1 LTAPHLVEHFF
12 RHEYGR
18 LVALLARRVG
28 VRNVEAIEDAVQSAL
43 MIALE
48 SWTLA
53 APPDNPSAWLFR
65 VAHNNL
71 IRELRQRT
79 RRLRILEETAREAI
93 DTPENGP
100 EVFLSGEVHDSLL
113 QMLFVCCDESIPVES
128 QLVLALKTL
137 CGFDINEISLRLFTS
152 EANIYKR
159 LGRAR
164 SRLRE
169 YPLRIGDLTREQC
182 AVRLPAVSKV
192 LYLLFTEGYLSSH
205 AELAIRR
212 ELCDEAIRLA
222 LVLAE
227 HPVGQTPETFAL
239 LALMHLHAARM
250 TARMDRSGGL
260 LLLEEQARELW
271 DQDSN
276 SNRLGVVSQICARRY
291 LLALPRGSRDC
302 GGTLPR
308 TVVSGNAVGQSGGVL
323 RDARADRTLRNSQT
337 QPRSSGSRVARTC
350 RRTRGARGL

>member
-1 LTAPHLVEHFF
+1 MT
-12 RHEYGR
+12 
-18 LVALLARRVG
+18 
-28 VRNVEAIEDAVQSAL
+28 
-43 MIALE
+43 ALE
-48 SWTLA
+48 TWTIAGL
-53 APPDNPSAWLFR
+53 PDNPPAWLFR

-71 IRELRQRT
+71 MGELRRRT
-79 RRLRILEETAREAI
+79 GRRRILEQNGKEDIGTL
-93 DTPENGP
+93 ENGP
-100 EVFLSGEVHDSLL
+100 EIFLAGEVRDDLL
-113 QMLFVCCDESIPVES
+113 RMLFVCCDESIPVES

-182 AVRLPAVSKV
+182 AVRLPAVTKV

-227 HPVGQTPETFAL
+227 HPVGQTPQTF
-239 LALMHLHAARM
+239 
-250 TARMDRSGGL
+250 G
-260 LLLEEQARELW
+260 
-271 DQDSN
+271 
-276 SNRLGVVSQICARRY
+276 
-291 LLALPRGSRDC
+291 
-302 GGTLPR
+302 
-308 TVVSGNAVGQSGGVL
+308 
-323 RDARADRTLRNSQT
+323 
-337 QPRSSGSRVARTC
+337 
-350 RRTRGARGL
+350 

>member
-1 LTAPHLVEHFF
+1 MACRKGFLGFRRHHSIKPSGRSDQDHLDE
-12 RHEYGR
+12 G
-18 LVALLARRVG
+18 
-28 VRNVEAIEDAVQSAL
+28 
-43 MIALE
+43 
-48 SWTLA
+48 
-53 APPDNPSAWLFR
+53 
-65 VAHNNL
+65 
-71 IRELRQRT
+71 
-79 RRLRILEETAREAI
+79 
-93 DTPENGP
+93 
-100 EVFLSGEVHDSLL
+100 LL

-227 HPVGQTPETFAL
+227 HPVGQTSETFAL

-271 DQDSN
+271 DQD
-276 SNRLGVVSQICARRY
+276 QIQFG
-291 LLALPRGSRDC
+291 LEWLAKSAQGDVFS
-302 GGTLPR
+302 
-308 TVVSGNAVGQSGGVL
+308 
-323 RDARADRTLRNSQT
+323 
-337 QPRSSGSRVARTC
+337 
-350 RRTRGARGL
+350 RTREAVCK